1 MPVSFYENKHF
12 HLALFLQ
19 LILNNVYLQKSNYCF
34 SSNCVANMNIKQVD

>member
-12 HLALFLQ
+12 HLALSLQ
-19 LILNNVYLQKSNYCF
+19 LFLYYVYLERSIYCF

>member
-19 LILNNVYLQKSNYCF
+19 LFLNNVYLEKSIYYF
-34 SSNCVANMNIKQVD
+34 SSNCVANMIIKQVD